1 MLRACLVSLAL
12 ISASTSL
19 FAQTPA
25 AAPAKPAAPYVYVEP
40 APPGELVDIGGRR
53 LHIECKGE
61 AQGPVVVFEAGL
73 SQFAAHSGYAKAQEL
88 IAPFARVCIYD
99 RAGFGWSDPAAGTRT
114 QQDMVE
120 DLRKLLAA
128 KKLKG
133 PFVLV
138 GHSMGGL
145 YARLYA
151 KQYPADVAAIV
162 LVDATPEA
170 YLYNPGAA
178 EFRKGLVA
186 KIAEGLKSGKDG
198 VPMVPMEPGTP
209 AEIAMAFTPEVFRA
223 MKQEYEAIDLV
234 PEALRKPNGYGTLGD
249 MPLAVIRRD
258 IANPPVAADEGWA
271 ELQQSLVGL
280 STRGF
285 LVVAEKSG
293 HAIPYENPQIVADA
307 VRRVLAQLAES
318 KGGDSPAN

>member
-12 ISASTSL
+12 ISASASL

-25 AAPAKPAAPYVYVEP
+25 AAPPKAAAPYVYIKP
-40 APPGELVDIGGRR
+40 APTGELVGIGGRR
-53 LHIECKGE
+53 LHIDCKGDAE
-61 AQGPVVVFEAGL
+61 GPAVIFEAGL
-73 SQFAAHSGYAKAQEL
+73 SQFTAHSGYGKAQDL
-88 IAPFARVCIYD
+88 IAPFARVCTYD

-120 DLRKLLAA
+120 DLHKLLAA
-128 KKLKG
+128 KRLKG

-151 KQYPADVAAIV
+151 KRYPADVAAIV

-170 YLYNPGAA
+170 YLYAPGAA
-178 EFRKGLVA
+178 EVRKGLVA
-186 KIAEGLKSGKDG
+186 KIAEGLNAKGVKEG
-198 VPMVPMEPGTP
+198 VPMVPMERGTP
-209 AEIAMAFTPEVFRA
+209 DEVAMAFTPQIFRT

-234 PEALRKPNGYGTLGD
+234 PEALREPNGYGTLGD
-249 MPLAVIRRD
+249 KPLGVIRRD
-258 IANPPVAADEGWA
+258 IADPPVAADEGWA
-271 ELQQSLVGL
+271 ELQQGLAAL

-293 HAIPYENPQIVADA
+293 HAIPYENPQVVADT
-307 VRRVLAQLAES
+307 VRRVLSEVG
-318 KGGDSPAN
+318 KR

>member
-12 ISASTSL
+12 ISASATL

-25 AAPAKPAAPYVYVEP
+25 AAPAQAAAPYVYVKP
-40 APPGELVDIGGRR
+40 APTGELVDIGGRR
-53 LHIECKGE
+53 LHIDCKGD
-61 AQGPVVVFEAGL
+61 AKGPVVIFEAGL
-73 SQFAAHSGYAKAQEL
+73 SQFTAHSGYGKAQEL
-88 IAPFARVCIYD
+88 IAPFARVCTYD
-99 RAGFGWSDPAAGTRT
+99 RAGFGWSDQAAGART

-120 DLRKLLAA
+120 DMHKLLAA

-151 KQYPADVAAIV
+151 KQYPADVAAMV

-170 YLYNPGAA
+170 YLYNPQAA

-186 KIAEGLKSGKDG
+186 KIAEGLKNAKQDG
-198 VPMVPMEPGTP
+198 VPLVPMEPGTP
-209 AEIAMAFTPEVFRA
+209 PEVAMAFTAEIFRA
-223 MKQEYEAIDLV
+223 MQQEYEAIDLV
-234 PEALRKPNGYGTLGD
+234 PEALRKPGGYGALGD
-249 MPLAVIRRD
+249 MPLVVIRRD
-258 IANPPVAADEGWA
+258 IATPPAAADEGWT
-271 ELQQSLVGL
+271 ELQQALAGL
-280 STRGF
+280 STRGS

-293 HAIPYENPQIVADA
+293 HAIPYENPQVVADA
-307 VRRVLAQLAES
+307 VRRVLGEIG
-318 KGGDSPAN
+318 KR

>member
-12 ISASTSL
+12 ILASAPLS
-19 FAQTPA
+19 AQTPA
-25 AAPAKPAAPYVYVEP
+25 AAPADKPAPYVYVKP
-40 APPGELVDIGGRR
+40 APTGELVDIGGRR
-53 LHIECKGE
+53 LHIDCKGE
-61 AQGPVVVFEAGL
+61 AQGPTVVFEAGL
-73 SQFAAHSGYAKAQEL
+73 SQFTAHSGYGKAQEL
-88 IAPFARVCIYD
+88 IAPFAQVCTYD
-99 RAGFGWSDPAAGTRT
+99 RAGFGWSDPVAGMRT

-120 DLRKLLAA
+120 DLHKLLAA

-151 KQYPADVAAIV
+151 KQYPGDVAAIV
-162 LVDATPEA
+162 LVDATPEP

-186 KIAEGLKSGKDG
+186 KIAEGLKAAKQDG
-198 VPMVPMEPGTP
+198 VPLVPLETGTP
-209 AEIAMAFTPEVFRA
+209 PEVAMAFTAEVFRA

-234 PEALRKPNGYGTLGD
+234 PEALRKPEGYGKLGD

-258 IANPPVAADEGWA
+258 IADPPAADDEGWA
-271 ELQQSLVGL
+271 ELQQGLTAL

-293 HAIPYENPQIVADA
+293 HAIPYENPQIVADT
-307 VRRVLAQLAES
+307 VRRVLGEIG
-318 KGGDSPAN
+318 KN